1 MRARCIAH
9 GVAGLT
15 SFVVQRGGTPTARLK
30 TGAEKFNSWPYP
42 RRAEFFAL
50 PVAVPVPSRKVG
62 RIAGGKRFFECFVY
76 FFFQVA
82 IQFFAVF
89 LVRSIRAHGLSSSNP
104 HLFRLQSVC
113 FSPMRPDLKLIV
125 PTKRNGLLRGC
136 QRGLPSQLERP
147 AHA

>member
-1 MRARCIAH
+1 MRI
-9 GVAGLT
+9 
-15 SFVVQRGGTPTARLK
+15 RGSGSAARLK
-30 TGAEKFNSWPYP
+30 TGAEKLNSYPYP

-50 PVAVPVPSRKVG
+50 LTFVPFPSRKAG
-62 RIAGGKRFFECFVY
+62 RIAGGKRFIECFVY

-82 IQFFAVF
+82 IPFFAAF
-89 LVRSIRAHGLSSSNP
+89 LVRSIRAHSLPPSTP

-125 PTKRNGLLRGC
+125 PARRSRLLRGC
-136 QRGLPSQLERP
+136 QRGLPLQLERP